1 MGIQWNHTPNK
12 MMKSILIAALVA
24 AVYAEADADAYYN
37 GLGFGYTGYGYSGL
51 RYNNGYSLYNRGV
64 YGARP
69 YSFGAYRALY
79 KRSADAEPEAEAD
92 ADAYYYNN
100 YGYGY
105 APLAAR
111 SYAYAPR
118 VASYSAVSPY
128 SYGYSHYNTLG
139 LRSFYKRSADAEPEA
154 DADAYYGTYGYGLG
168 YAAAAPLAVRSY
180 SYAPRVA
187 SYSAVSP
194 YSYGYSHYNTLGY
207 RGLYKRSADAEPE
220 ADAYYGA
227 YGYAAPVASY
237 GYAAAHPVVSS
248 YSYAPRVASYSPYSY
263 GYRAYGYG
271 W

>member
-1 MGIQWNHTPNK
+1 MGIQWNHTPKK

-92 ADAYYYNN
+92 ADAYYY
-100 YGYGY
+100 
-105 APLAAR
+105 
-111 SYAYAPR
+111 
-118 VASYSAVSPY
+118 
-128 SYGYSHYNTLG
+128 TLG

-227 YGYAAPVASY
+227 YRYVAPVASY

>member
-51 RYNNGYSLYNRGV
+51 RYNSGYNLYNRGV

-105 APLAAR
+105 APLAA
-111 SYAYAPR
+111 
-118 VASYSAVSPY
+118 
-128 SYGYSHYNTLG
+128 
-139 LRSFYKRSADAEPEA
+139 
-154 DADAYYGTYGYGLG
+154 
-168 YAAAAPLAVRSY
+168 RSY

>member
-64 YGARP
+64 YGVRP
-69 YSFGAYRALY
+69 YSFGAYRAL
-79 KRSADAEPEAEAD
+79 
-92 ADAYYYNN
+92 
-100 YGYGY
+100 
-105 APLAAR
+105 
-111 SYAYAPR
+111 
-118 VASYSAVSPY
+118 
-128 SYGYSHYNTLG
+128 
-139 LRSFYKRSADAEPEA
+139 YKRSADAEPEA

-227 YGYAAPVASY
+227 YGYVAPVASY

-248 YSYAPRVASYSPYSY
+248 YSYAPRVA
-263 GYRAYGYG
+263 
-271 W
+271 